1 MALPKLHLLP
11 PHGCIHTQFTSVV
24 AAALCSETTDEYP
37 SLCLP
42 TVHVI
47 LYQGE
52 RDLLGN
58 GTWKQLSVFAELIP
72 VYWVKA

>member
-11 PHGCIHTQFTSVV
+11 PHGCIHTQLTSVV

-47 LYQGE
+47 CTRENETSLVMEHGSKWVC
-52 RDLLGN
+52 LL
-58 GTWKQLSVFAELIP
+58 I
-72 VYWVKA
+72 